1 MSNPHAFQNV
11 PRFIIRG
18 GEQEEDY
25 HELHNR
31 LATYLGANL
40 CYTASLL
47 SLLEGSW

>member
-1 MSNPHAFQNV
+1 MSNPHAFQNA

-18 GEQEEDY
+18 GEEEDY